1 MIEKFFRGIVE
12 GLGSKTVTLIFAGIV
27 AALVAPVLFTK
38 LGVSPEVTFDVLYG
52 IGGVIV
58 LGVLNRWH
66 VDVSTDGKTT
76 TANLLTLKALQAA
89 EAKVP
94 DGTPYDVILK
104 QMIEAMQKAQGKE
117 PAALA
122 VPPPASPQ

>member
-1 MIEKFFRGIVE
+1 
-12 GLGSKTVTLIFAGIV
+12 
-27 AALVAPVLFTK
+27 
-38 LGVSPEVTFDVLYG
+38 
-52 IGGVIV
+52 VIV

-122 VPPPASPQ
+122 VPLPPPASPQ